1 MVNSSYAPNGV
12 SGNGAYAPI
21 PVQSI
26 RILIDDI
33 DWANAVDFG
42 TPLTGV
48 ISVNTGTGQITGSG
62 GTLFTTELNNGD
74 YITFNDGTNPAS
86 QLITQVI
93 NITNNALLDSDAN
106 GLSPEIGGP
115 YTYTNVSYYSFNP
128 LQITGLAVGLDA
140 SADTSATGNPNA
152 IAGNRLYYAQ
162 FNAYNWNTGVFENVA
177 QTYAT
182 SVGGNLYDLG
192 WEDYASW
199 ETAIDTLLTYAGW
212 NATITTSIPDT
223 STIDNSNQEIVVY
236 YVQDTYTF
244 QGNTSNVIDSI
255 TFYEQS
261 DVVQDYQ
268 SQLGLNPFQV
278 SQINFNI
285 RDGYGYWLS
294 TGSVVNPIGV
304 SSPSA
309 VNPTIQ
315 DALPADFGEDVE
327 VGFWGTSYNS
337 NQTLNREDR
346 DFSVGQFQVYIQY
359 TIYDGFEA
367 IRAEKLT
374 EQGIQVSPENVDWF
388 RKNIEKLGD
397 VVEID
402 WAFDEDNPPEKTDP
416 ETYEPE
422 SEGDPR
428 SYEPRNIRSVK
439 ENAD

>member
-278 SQINFNI
+278 SQINF
-285 RDGYGYWLS
+285 
-294 TGSVVNPIGV
+294 T
-304 SSPSA
+304 
-309 VNPTIQ
+309 
-315 DALPADFGEDVE
+315 
-327 VGFWGTSYNS
+327 
-337 NQTLNREDR
+337 
-346 DFSVGQFQVYIQY
+346 
-359 TIYDGFEA
+359 
-367 IRAEKLT
+367 
-374 EQGIQVSPENVDWF
+374 
-388 RKNIEKLGD
+388 
-397 VVEID
+397 
-402 WAFDEDNPPEKTDP
+402 
-416 ETYEPE
+416 
-422 SEGDPR
+422 
-428 SYEPRNIRSVK
+428 
-439 ENAD
+439 

>member
-26 RILIDDI
+26 RISIDDI
-33 DWANAVDFG
+33 DWENAVDFG
-42 TPLTGV
+42 TPLTGT
-48 ISVNTGTGQITGSG
+48 ISVNTGTGQITGI
-62 GTLFTTELNNGD
+62 GTIFTTELNNGD

-86 QLITQVI
+86 QLITQVQ
-93 NITNNALLDSDAN
+93 NITNNTLLDSDAN

-128 LQITGLAVGLDA
+128 LQITGLAVDLDA

-162 FNAYNWNTGVFENVA
+162 FNAYNWNTGVVENVA

-244 QGNTSNVIDSI
+244 QGITSNVIDSI

-261 DVVQDYQ
+261 DVAQDYQ

-285 RDGYGYWLS
+285 RDGYGYWNTS
-294 TGSVVNPIGV
+294 GAIINPIGV

-327 VGFWGTSYNS
+327 VGLWGTSYNS
-337 NQTLNREDR
+337 TQTLNREDK

-402 WAFDEDNPPEKTDP
+402 WVFDEDNPPENTDP

-428 SYEPRNIRSVK
+428 DYEPRNIRGVK

>member
-1 MVNSSYAPNGV
+1 M
-12 SGNGAYAPI
+12 
-21 PVQSI
+21 
-26 RILIDDI
+26 
-33 DWANAVDFG
+33 
-42 TPLTGV
+42 
-48 ISVNTGTGQITGSG
+48 
-62 GTLFTTELNNGD
+62 
-74 YITFNDGTNPAS
+74 
-86 QLITQVI
+86 
-93 NITNNALLDSDAN
+93 
-106 GLSPEIGGP
+106 
-115 YTYTNVSYYSFNP
+115 
-128 LQITGLAVGLDA
+128 
-140 SADTSATGNPNA
+140 
-152 IAGNRLYYAQ
+152 
-162 FNAYNWNTGVFENVA
+162 
-177 QTYAT
+177 
-182 SVGGNLYDLG
+182 
-192 WEDYASW
+192 
-199 ETAIDTLLTYAGW
+199 
-212 NATITTSIPDT
+212 
-223 STIDNSNQEIVVY
+223 
-236 YVQDTYTF
+236 
-244 QGNTSNVIDSI
+244 
-255 TFYEQS
+255 
-261 DVVQDYQ
+261 
-268 SQLGLNPFQV
+268 
-278 SQINFNI
+278 
-285 RDGYGYWLS
+285 
-294 TGSVVNPIGV
+294 NPIGV